1 MDDVML
7 GRPVSIKGRTSRS
20 PLLPVSSPACASGS
34 FTGISRPSSILLV
47 PGAHFTPARPLS
59 HPPRWAG
66 AHRIG
71 EV

>member
-34 FTGISRPSSILLV
+34 FTGISCPSILLM
-47 PGAHFTPARPLS
+47 PGAHFTPL
-59 HPPRWAG
+59 
-66 AHRIG
+66 AHFPILPGGRG
-71 EV
+71 LTE